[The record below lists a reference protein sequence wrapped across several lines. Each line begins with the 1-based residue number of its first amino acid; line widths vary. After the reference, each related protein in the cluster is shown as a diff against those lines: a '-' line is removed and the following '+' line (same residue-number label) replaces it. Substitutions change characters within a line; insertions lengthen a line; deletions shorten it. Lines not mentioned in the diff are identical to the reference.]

1 METFS
6 LCAAVCRS
14 VSHSGFREFPGF
26 PRSPLSLYNGR
37 SQLFR
42 FAVRSVPKGDFLVK
56 KLFAVLALFTFSS
69 IIAFA
74 GQWSGYISD
83 EKCAN
88 SGSKAA
94 KASDWI
100 NPKAFESCAQKCVRE
115 GSPVVFVTED
125 NQILKLDS
133 DSLKKAQPHVGHRVK
148 LTGSVE
154 NGT

>member
-1 METFS
+1 M
-6 LCAAVCRS
+6 
-14 VSHSGFREFPGF
+14 
-26 PRSPLSLYNGR
+26 
-37 SQLFR
+37 
-42 FAVRSVPKGDFLVK
+42 K
-56 KLFAVLALFTFSS
+56 KLFAVVALFTLSCMT
-69 IIAFA
+69 AFA

-133 DSLKKAQPHVGHRVK
+133 DSTKKALPHVGHRVK
-148 LTGSVE
+148 LTGSLE
-154 NGT
+154 NGTLKINKISAIKMDDPSKYGSKDVEGHMHDHR